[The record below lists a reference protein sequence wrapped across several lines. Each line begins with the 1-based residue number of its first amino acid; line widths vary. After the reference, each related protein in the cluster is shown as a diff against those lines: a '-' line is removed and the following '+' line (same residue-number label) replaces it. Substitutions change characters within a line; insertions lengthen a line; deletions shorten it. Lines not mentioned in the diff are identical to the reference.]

1 MEKLVEIRDIS
12 KFFGAT
18 RALKDVS
25 FDIFAGEVRAL
36 LGENGAGKSTCVK
49 ILNGLVRPDRG
60 TLHLDG
66 KIFHPTS
73 LVQAQAA
80 GVSTAFQE
88 LSLIPDLTV
97 AVNLS
102 LPEIPRRHLGVV
114 NYRRVNDQAE
124 AILAAYKAF
133 DIRPDAKVNA
143 LTLADKQRLE
153 IIRALHRKPKLL
165 ILDEPTAALTDVYW
179 LYDQVRALA
188 EQGGAALFITHRLK
202 EVRDLCQRATVFRN
216 GELSGTVNLSDT
228 PDSQLFRL
236 MIGRTMEAKRPAL
249 SAARAAQ
256 AGAPVLAAHDL
267 CAPGFGPASLA
278 VCPGEIVGVAA
289 LEGQGQRALFNALS
303 GNLGLTSGKIAVKG
317 KTVRLRSPV
326 SARASGI
333 AFVPEERKEEGL
345 FFGMPA
351 RANVSIS
358 RLSRVARFGVIRRR
372 REHAAI
378 ASYAKAVDLDA
389 KYFDTPVDALSG
401 GNQQKTIIARAL
413 LLGASCFLL
422 FDPTRGVDVGTKESI
437 FAAIRRVAESGAG
450 VLFYSTELR
459 ELTAICD
466 RCLVIYGNRIVAEFP
481 SSEISEENL
490 IDRMHGETM
499 PNVDHG
505 VNDAADAHA

>member
-1 MEKLVEIRDIS
+1 MNKLVEIQNIAKS
-12 KFFGAT
+12 FGAT

-49 ILNGLVRPDRG
+49 ILNGLVRPDTG
-60 TLHLDG
+60 NLHLDG

-73 LVQAQAA
+73 LVQSQAA

-102 LPEIPRRHLGVV
+102 LPEIPRRRLGMV
-114 NYRRVNDQAE
+114 NYRQVNDQAE
-124 AILAAYKAF
+124 SILAAYKAF
-133 DIRPDAKVNA
+133 DIRPDTKVSA

-202 EVRDLCQRATVFRN
+202 EVRDLCVRATVFRN
-216 GELSGTVNLSDT
+216 GEVAGTVDLADT

-236 MIGRTMEAKRPAL
+236 MIGRTMEAKRTAPAT
-249 SAARAAQ
+249 RAAQ
-256 AGAPVLAAHDL
+256 AGAAVFAAHDL
-267 CAPGFGPASLA
+267 TAHGFGPASLA
-278 VCPGEIVGVAA
+278 VRPGEIVGVAA

-303 GNLGLTSGKIAVKG
+303 GNLSLSGGKIEVNG
-317 KTVRLRSPV
+317 KTVHLRSPV
-326 SARASGI
+326 SARANGI

-372 REHAAI
+372 QEHSAI
-378 ASYAKAVDLDA
+378 ATYANAVDLEN
-389 KYFDTPVDALSG
+389 KYFDTPVEALSG

-413 LLGASCFLL
+413 LLGASFFLL

-437 FAAIRRVAESGAG
+437 FAAIRRVAETGAG

-466 RCLVIYGNRIVAEFP
+466 RCLVIYGNRIVAEF
-481 SSEISEENL
+481 SGEEMSEETL
-490 IDRMHGETM
+490 IDRMHGETA
-499 PNVDHG
+499 PHVDHG

>member
-1 MEKLVEIRDIS
+1 MNKLVEVRNIAKS
-12 KFFGAT
+12 FGAT

-49 ILNGLVRPDRG
+49 ILNGLVRPDTG
-60 TLHLDG
+60 TLQLDG
-66 KIFHPTS
+66 KNFHPTS

-102 LPEIPRRHLGVV
+102 LPEIPRRRFGMV
-114 NYRRVNDQAE
+114 NYRQVNDQAE
-124 AILAAYKAF
+124 SILTAYKAF
-133 DIRPDAKVNA
+133 DIRPDSKVSA

-153 IIRALHRKPKLL
+153 IIRALHRRPKLL

-188 EQGGAALFITHRLK
+188 AQGGAALFITHRLK
-202 EVRDLCQRATVFRN
+202 EVRDLCGRATVFRN
-216 GELSGTVNLSDT
+216 GEVAGTVNLSDT

-236 MIGRTMEAKRPAL
+236 MIGRTMEAKR
-249 SAARAAQ
+249 SAQATARAAQ
-256 AGAPVLAAHDL
+256 TGAPVLAAHDL
-267 CAPGFGPASLA
+267 AAPGFGPASLA
-278 VCPGEIVGVAA
+278 VRPGEIVGVAA

-303 GNLGLTSGKIAVKG
+303 GNLLLTGGKIEVNG
-317 KTVRLRSPV
+317 KPVHLRSPV
-326 SARASGI
+326 SARANGI

-351 RANVSIS
+351 RANISIS

-372 REHAAI
+372 QEHAGI
-378 ASYAKAVDLDA
+378 SPYAKSVDLDK

-437 FAAIRRVAESGAG
+437 FAAMRRVAEAGAA

-466 RCLVIYGNRIVAEFP
+466 RCLVVYGNRITAEF
-481 SSEISEENL
+481 SSADMSEETL
-490 IDRMHGETM
+490 IDRMHGESA
-499 PNVDHG
+499 PHVDHG

>member
-1 MEKLVEIRDIS
+1 MDKLVEVRNIAKS
-12 KFFGAT
+12 FGAT

-49 ILNGLVRPDRG
+49 ILNGLVRPDSG
-60 TLHLDG
+60 TLHLG
-66 KIFHPTS
+66 GEVFRPTS

-102 LPEIPRRHLGVV
+102 LPDIPLRRFGMV
-114 NYRRVNDQAE
+114 NYRHVNRQAE
-124 AILAAYKAF
+124 SILADYKAF
-133 DIRPDAKVNA
+133 DIRPDTKVSA
-143 LTLADKQRLE
+143 LSLADKQRLE

-179 LYDQVRALA
+179 LYDQVRALV

-202 EVRDLCQRATVFRN
+202 EVRDLCTRATVFRN
-216 GELSGTVNLSDT
+216 GELAGTVNLADT

-236 MIGRTMEAKRPAL
+236 MIGRTMEAKRAAPAT
-249 SAARAAQ
+249 ARAAPTGQ
-256 AGAPVLAAHDL
+256 PVLAAHDL
-267 CAPGFGPASLA
+267 TATGFGPASIA
-278 VCPGEIVGVAA
+278 IRPGEIVGVAA

-303 GNLGLTSGKIAVKG
+303 GNLSLTGGKIEISG
-317 KTVRLRSPV
+317 KTVHLRSPV
-326 SARASGI
+326 SARANGI

-378 ASYAKAVDLDA
+378 ADDAKAVDLDQ

-413 LLGASCFLL
+413 LLGAKCFLL

-466 RCLVIYGNRIVAEFP
+466 RCLVIYGNRILAEF
-481 SSEISEENL
+481 SGAEMSEENL
-490 IDRMHGETM
+490 IDRMHGETA
-499 PNVDHG
+499 PHIALG

>member
-1 MEKLVEIRDIS
+1 MENLVEVRNIAKS
-12 KFFGAT
+12 FGAT

-49 ILNGLVRPDRG
+49 ILNGLVRPDGG

-102 LPEIPRRHLGVV
+102 LPEIPRRRLGMV
-114 NYRRVNDQAE
+114 NYRRVNDQA
-124 AILAAYKAF
+124 ATILAAYKAF
-133 DIRPDAKVNA
+133 DIRPDSKVSA

-188 EQGGAALFITHRLK
+188 EQGGAVLFITHRLK
-202 EVRDLCQRATVFRN
+202 EVRDLCARATVFRN
-216 GELSGTVNLSDT
+216 GELAGTVSLNDT

-236 MIGRTMEAKRPAL
+236 MIGRTMEAKRPTPV
-249 SAARAAQ
+249 AARAAQ
-256 AGAPVLAAHDL
+256 AGQPVLAAHDL
-267 CAPGFGPASLA
+267 IAPGFGPASLA
-278 VCPGEIVGVAA
+278 VRPGEIVGVAA

-303 GNLGLTSGKIAVKG
+303 GNLGLSGGKIEVNG
-317 KTVRLRSPV
+317 KTVHLRSPV
-326 SARASGI
+326 SARANGI

-372 REHAAI
+372 REHSAI
-378 ASYAKAVDLDA
+378 ADYAKAVDLDQ

-413 LLGASCFLL
+413 LLGAKCFLL

-437 FAAIRRVAESGAG
+437 FAAMRRVAESGAG

-459 ELTAICD
+459 ELTTICD
-466 RCLVIYGNRIVAEFP
+466 RCLVIYGNRIVAEF
-481 SSEISEENL
+481 SSGDMTEETL
-490 IDRMHGETM
+490 IDRMHGETT
-499 PNVDHG
+499 PHVDHG